1 MSRFD
6 FIQTS
11 LPDLMLVQR
20 NAAED
25 YRGFLSRFY
34 CIEAFSE
41 AGMEKPIV
49 QINQTLTCK
58 KGAVRGLHFQRPP
71 HAEIKFVSCV
81 KGEILDVA
89 VDIRRT
95 SPTFLQWHGEILSA
109 VNRKS
114 LLIPEGY
121 AHGFQALTEDCEL
134 IYLHTSAYHP
144 DAEGA
149 LNVTDPALSIDWPL
163 PVIDLSKRDQNHPFV
178 TNIDFKGITL

>member
-1 MSRFD
+1 ME
-6 FIQTS
+6 
-11 LPDLMLVQR
+11 L
-20 NAAED
+20 
-25 YRGFLSRFY
+25 
-34 CIEAFSE
+34 EAFDRGE
-41 AGMEKPIV
+41 V
-49 QINQTLTCK
+49 QEVTPFWEFSTFSLLSSLLS
-58 KGAVRGLHFQRPP
+58 AVTSF
-71 HAEIKFVSCV
+71 
-81 KGEILDVA
+81 LDVA
-89 VDIRRT
+89 VDIRST

-109 VNRKS
+109 ANRKS

-178 TNIDFKGITL
+178 TNVNFKGITL